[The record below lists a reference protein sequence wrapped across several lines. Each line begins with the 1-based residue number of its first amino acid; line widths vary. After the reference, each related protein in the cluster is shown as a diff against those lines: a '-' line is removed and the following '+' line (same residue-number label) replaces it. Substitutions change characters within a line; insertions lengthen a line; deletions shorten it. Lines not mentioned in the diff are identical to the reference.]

1 MDVENARTEA
11 HETRHHKGCAYRSG
25 HRQDVRRTRMLLKPQ
40 KGMLTSNLMPIMGA
54 VVKPKQTTKVK
65 EYIPHNKAD
74 FWWLTMANGSK
85 LKGYKRVEA
94 LLL

>member
-1 MDVENARTEA
+1 
-11 HETRHHKGCAYRSG
+11 
-25 HRQDVRRTRMLLKPQ
+25 
-40 KGMLTSNLMPIMGA
+40 MLTSNLMSIRGA
-54 VVKPKQTTKVK
+54 DVKPMQTTKAK
-65 EYIPHNKAD
+65 KYIPHSKAD

>member
-1 MDVENARTEA
+1 
-11 HETRHHKGCAYRSG
+11 
-25 HRQDVRRTRMLLKPQ
+25 
-40 KGMLTSNLMPIMGA
+40 MLTSNLMPIMGA
-54 VVKPKQTTKVK
+54 VVKPKQTTMVK

>member
-1 MDVENARTEA
+1 
-11 HETRHHKGCAYRSG
+11 
-25 HRQDVRRTRMLLKPQ
+25 
-40 KGMLTSNLMPIMGA
+40 MLTSSLMPIMGA
-54 VVKPKQTTKVK
+54 VVKPKQTTKAK
-65 EYIPHNKAD
+65 KYIPHNKAD

>member
-1 MDVENARTEA
+1 
-11 HETRHHKGCAYRSG
+11 
-25 HRQDVRRTRMLLKPQ
+25 
-40 KGMLTSNLMPIMGA
+40 MLTSNLMPIRGA
-54 VVKPKQTTKVK
+54 EVKPKQVAKAK
-65 EYIPHNKAD
+65 KYILHNKAD